1 MPEFPSRSFDA
12 SFPTTRWSL
21 VTKAQAGSSEE
32 ARLAL
37 ESLCKDY
44 WKPLFAFTRHLGH
57 SDADASD
64 TVQEF
69 LSRFVHSGGFTRVDR
84 ATGRLRNFLLT
95 SLRNH
100 LTDEW
105 RRKNARKNRIAKDAI
120 SLEEAI
126 ESKIPFLQPNAIP
139 GEELFDREWAREIM
153 DKTIERLSASY
164 AKRNRSVLFEALIP
178 LVASNPVPG
187 EVLETLC
194 KELGIS
200 SSKLTVSL
208 SRLRERFGV
217 TLRTVISETV
227 EDESEIEEE
236 LRYLFRAAEA

>member
-1 MPEFPSRSFDA
+1 
-12 SFPTTRWSL
+12 
-21 VTKAQAGSSEE
+21 
-32 ARLAL
+32 
-37 ESLCKDY
+37 
-44 WKPLFAFTRHLGH
+44 
-57 SDADASD
+57 
-64 TVQEF
+64 
-69 LSRFVHSGGFTRVDR
+69 
-84 ATGRLRNFLLT
+84 
-95 SLRNH
+95 
-100 LTDEW
+100 
-105 RRKNARKNRIAKDAI
+105 
-120 SLEEAI
+120 
-126 ESKIPFLQPNAIP
+126 
-139 GEELFDREWAREIM
+139 M
-153 DKTIERLSASY
+153 DKAIERLSAFY

-227 EDESEIEEE
+227 EDKSEIEEE